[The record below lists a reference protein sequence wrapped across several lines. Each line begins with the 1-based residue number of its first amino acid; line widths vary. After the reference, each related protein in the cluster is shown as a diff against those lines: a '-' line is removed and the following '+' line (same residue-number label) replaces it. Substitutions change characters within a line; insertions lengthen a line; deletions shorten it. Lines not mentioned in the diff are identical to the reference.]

1 MLIRAQIYQEIDER
15 IDFYDGYFGLD
26 SGGIKTAKK
35 PASLEEWLNLMRVT
49 VQKGLGFY
57 QDSNALPTFLTLGA
71 YCVMCMR
78 DCGYVRPGIGVIECY
93 AGRSLI
99 YAAIDAELVTHRP
112 RTVDGYALLVTY
124 HLRRAVYDWANDKDS
139 YALDAIRKLAAVCV
153 ACLEQHG

>member
-78 DCGYVRPGIGVIECY
+78 DCGYVRPSMMAIQSY
-93 AGRSLI
+93 RGRTEI
-99 YAAIDAELVTHRP
+99 YAAINADGREA
-112 RTVDGYALLVTY
+112 RTVDGHTLLVTL
-124 HLRRAVYDWANDKDS
+124 HLRHAIDDWAHNQNV
-139 YALDAIRKLAAVCV
+139 YALDAIRKLAADCV
-153 ACLEQHG
+153 ACLEQHR